1 MVVRALNSSSREAEE
16 EAGGAELGASL
27 VYIVPGSQ
35 SYTVRCWG
43 KGVGGERKE
52 RRK

>member
-16 EAGGAELGASL
+16 EAGGASL